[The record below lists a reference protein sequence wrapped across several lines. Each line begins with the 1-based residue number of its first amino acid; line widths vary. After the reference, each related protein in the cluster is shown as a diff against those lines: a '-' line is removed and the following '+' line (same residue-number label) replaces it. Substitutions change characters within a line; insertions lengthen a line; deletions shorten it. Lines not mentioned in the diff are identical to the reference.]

1 MSSTNEIDPCQVVTK
16 DIQKDASPASILALL
31 RAGNQRFRDNSL
43 VARKHSDDVA
53 ATAGGQ
59 APLAVALAC
68 MDSRVGP
75 EAIFDVGI
83 GDIFS
88 IRVAGNIV
96 SPEALGSM
104 EYGCGVAGAKV
115 VIVIGHTRC
124 GAVNAT
130 IDLMGKDA
138 VSETGLGNIASVTEP
153 IGRAVEQETSETDDR
168 SSKNEDFA
176 IRVTELNVLQTI
188 KDIREKS
195 SVIDKLAGGDDF
207 EIVGAVYD
215 VRNGEVKFL

>member
-1 MSSTNEIDPCQVVTK
+1 MSELDPCQVVTK
-16 DIQKDASPASILALL
+16 DIQNDASPDDILALL
-31 RAGNQRFRDNSL
+31 TAGNQRFRDNNMAS
-43 VARKHSDDVA
+43 RKHSDDVV

-59 APLAVALAC
+59 APLAVVLAC

-75 EAIFDVGI
+75 EVIFDAGV

-96 SPEALGSM
+96 SSEALGSM
-104 EYGCGVAGAKV
+104 EYGCGVAGSKV

-138 VSETGLGNIASVTEP
+138 VGETGLGNIASVTGP
-153 IGRAVEQETSETDDR
+153 IGRAVEQETSESDDR
-168 SSKNEDFA
+168 SSQNEDFS

-195 SVIDKLAGGDDF
+195 SVIDKLASGDDF
-207 EIVGAVYD
+207 KIVGAVYD
-215 VRNGEVKFL
+215 VRNGEVRFL

>member
-1 MSSTNEIDPCQVVTK
+1 MSSTNVIDPVQVVTK
-16 DIQKDASPASILALL
+16 DIQKDASPESILALL
-31 RAGNQRFRDNSL
+31 RAGNQRFRDNNR
-43 VARKHSDDVA
+43 VARKNSDDVA
-53 ATAGGQ
+53 ATTGGQ

-104 EYGCGVAGAKV
+104 EYGCGVAGSKV

-138 VSETGLGNIASVTEP
+138 KEATGLDNIASITGP
-153 IGRAVEQETSETDDR
+153 ISRAVDQETSESDDR

-188 KDIREKS
+188 KDIRAKS
-195 SVIDKLAGGDDF
+195 PVIDKLASGDDF

>member
-1 MSSTNEIDPCQVVTK
+1 MSELDPCQVVTK
-16 DIQKDASPASILALL
+16 DIQNDASPDDILALL
-31 RAGNQRFRDNSL
+31 TAGNQRFRYNNMAS
-43 VARKHSDDVA
+43 RKHSDDVV

-59 APLAVALAC
+59 APLAVVLAC

-75 EAIFDVGI
+75 EVIFDAGV

-96 SPEALGSM
+96 SSEALGSM
-104 EYGCGVAGAKV
+104 EYGCGVAGSKV

-138 VSETGLGNIASVTEP
+138 VGETGLGNIASVTGP
-153 IGRAVEQETSETDDR
+153 IGRAVEQETSESDDR
-168 SSKNEDFA
+168 SSQNEDFS

-195 SVIDKLAGGDDF
+195 SVIDKLASGDDF
-207 EIVGAVYD
+207 KIVGAVYD
-215 VRNGEVKFL
+215 VRNGEVRFL

>member
-1 MSSTNEIDPCQVVTK
+1 
-16 DIQKDASPASILALL
+16 
-31 RAGNQRFRDNSL
+31 
-43 VARKHSDDVA
+43 
-53 ATAGGQ
+53 
-59 APLAVALAC
+59 

-104 EYGCGVAGAKV
+104 EYGCGVAGSKV

-138 VSETGLGNIASVTEP
+138 KEATGLDNIASITGP
-153 IGRAVEQETSETDDR
+153 ISRAVDQETSESDDR

-188 KDIREKS
+188 KDIRAKS
-195 SVIDKLAGGDDF
+195 PVIDKLASGDDF

>member
-16 DIQKDASPASILALL
+16 DIQQDASPESILALL
-31 RAGNQRFRDNSL
+31 KAGNQRFRDNNM
-43 VARKHSDDVA
+43 VTRKHSDDVA

-59 APLAVALAC
+59 APLAVVLAC

-75 EAIFDVGI
+75 EVIFDAGV

-88 IRVAGNIV
+88 IRVAGNII

-138 VSETGLGNIASVTEP
+138 ASETGLGNIASVTGP

-168 SSKNEDFA
+168 SSKNEDFS

-215 VRNGEVKFL
+215 VRNGEVRFL

>member
-1 MSSTNEIDPCQVVTK
+1 MSLSDEIDPRQVVTK
-16 DIQKDASPASILALL
+16 DIQKESTPDSILRLL
-31 RAGNQRFRDNSL
+31 TAGNQRFRDNAR
-43 VARKHSDDVA
+43 VARQHSDDVA

-59 APLAVALAC
+59 APLAVVLAC

-75 EAIFDVGI
+75 EVIFDAGI

-138 VSETGLGNIASVTEP
+138 VGETGLGNIASITGP
-153 IGRAVEQETSETDDR
+153 IGRAVEQETSESADR
-168 SSKNEDFA
+168 SSKNEDFS

-195 SVIDKLAGGDDF
+195 AVIDKLADGDDF
-207 EIVGAVYD
+207 KIVGAVYD
-215 VRNGEVKFL
+215 VRNGEVRFL